1 MSANIQGDQNAG
13 KLTVVVIGSIVFA
26 AITGVLMFSHP
37 EPKRSNDKADT
48 SSQTDTSQQST
59 AAYKLAVY
67 DGSSSPDAATVARY
81 QTALDGLKQL
91 CKEDEDK
98 LAGEIWAS
106 WTDLEKNHVTDE
118 TNLTLIRHIKDS
130 IDPSIAPTN
139 CSAIMATYLTL
150 RESGS

>member
-1 MSANIQGDQNAG
+1 MSASTDVDRNAS
-13 KLTVVVIGSIVFA
+13 KFAVVVLGVIIVA
-26 AITGVLMFSHP
+26 AIAGVLMLNHQ
-37 EPKRSNDKADT
+37 EPTRSSDHVDT
-48 SSQTDTSQQST
+48 SLPSATNQQST

-67 DGSSSPDAATVARY
+67 DGSSSPDAAIVARY
-81 QTALDGLKQL
+81 QTALDSLKQL

-98 LAGEIWAS
+98 LAGEILAS

-118 TNLTLIRHIKDS
+118 TNLTLIGHNKGA
-130 IDPSIAPTN
+130 IDTSIAPTD